1 MKRKRRTFSKE
12 FKITL
17 MREIENGAKQA
28 EVCRKY
34 DIHPVLVSQWR
45 RIYDKYP
52 DTAFSGKGNLYKED
66 ARIAELERLVGKLY
80 AENDFLKKAL
90 STLEKRARV
99 EKEKMERRSDI

>member
-1 MKRKRRTFSKE
+1 
-12 FKITL
+12 

-45 RIYDKYP
+45 RIYDKNP

>member
-12 FKITL
+12 FKITV
-17 MREIENGAKQA
+17 MREIENGVKQA

-34 DIHPVLVSQWR
+34 DLHPVLVNQWR

-52 DTAFSGKGNLYKED
+52 DTAFDGKGNPYKED
-66 ARIAELERLVGKLY
+66 AQIAELERLVGKLY

-99 EKEKMERRSDI
+99 EKEKLERRADI